1 MGLSQWLRLLYLL
14 DTRKRVNEMKHRI
27 RVYSKAYFV
36 WLGYKAIVELEPFG
50 RCMVLKSESD
60 ELGYSNIAF

>member
-1 MGLSQWLRLLYLL
+1 
-14 DTRKRVNEMKHRI
+14 MKHRI